1 MDLDYFSISAQSGCQ
16 IAGPILY
23 FSAIGAFLGSGV
35 VGLLGAGAL
44 TPESGSLA
52 ASFVTLRPLHS
63 FLALYALLSGVLGM
77 FEAVLGQ
84 LDEIKVV
91 SIVPRLQAFIFGG
104 FGIAATVGI
113 SLGWMSGREYL
124 SWDPRFTPLLAF
136 VFVLAGW
143 RAWRFRRA
151 LTVAPEGFWLLGLG
165 LFFCFAGL
173 IEGHLYLW
181 TAVGGDVVRNLSV
194 QWHGLDTLIAGINAA
209 VFGGIISLTSM
220 RRRPLRRVWLYAI
233 AAFGLLFTFSHHHY
247 LSPQPSPLKWLA
259 LAASLIAAVSFFR
272 HGYALL
278 AGGFGRKL
286 IQNPVS
292 YLFVSAE
299 IWNLVAVGS
308 GVLFAV
314 PQVNRIVHGTHLVVV
329 HAMGSMIGVDIVL
342 IVLAG
347 FIVQGGVSQSRARMV
362 RGGMHAVNAG
372 LFGLWIVLGSA
383 GWIKGTLRLT
393 EPYQVYTEV
402 IRPWL
407 YGFPVFGLL
416 LLVGLAVL
424 GFQLLR
430 VLVGP
435 RVEIE
440 TEQESEEPKPDT
452 GRYKISGES
461 AKGGNGWTK

>member
-1 MDLDYFSISAQSGCQ
+1 M
-16 IAGPILY
+16 
-23 FSAIGAFLGSGV
+23 
-35 VGLLGAGAL
+35 
-44 TPESGSLA
+44 
-52 ASFVTLRPLHS
+52 
-63 FLALYALLSGVLGM
+63 
-77 FEAVLGQ
+77 
-84 LDEIKVV
+84 
-91 SIVPRLQAFIFGG
+91 
-104 FGIAATVGI
+104 
-113 SLGWMSGREYL
+113 
-124 SWDPRFTPLLAF
+124 
-136 VFVLAGW
+136 
-143 RAWRFRRA
+143 
-151 LTVAPEGFWLLGLG
+151 
-165 LFFCFAGL
+165 
-173 IEGHLYLW
+173 
-181 TAVGGDVVRNLSV
+181 
-194 QWHGLDTLIAGINAA
+194 
-209 VFGGIISLTSM
+209 
-220 RRRPLRRVWLYAI
+220 
-233 AAFGLLFTFSHHHY
+233 
-247 LSPQPSPLKWLA
+247 
-259 LAASLIAAVSFFR
+259 SFFR

-329 HAMGSMIGVDIVL
+329 HAMGSMIGVDVVL

-362 RGGMHAVNAG
+362 RWGMHAVNAG
-372 LFGLWIVLGSA
+372 LLGLWIVLGSA

-416 LLVGLAVL
+416 VLVGLAVL

-435 RVEIE
+435 GVEIE
-440 TEQESEEPKPDT
+440 TKQESEEPEPD
-452 GRYKISGES
+452 
-461 AKGGNGWTK
+461 AV